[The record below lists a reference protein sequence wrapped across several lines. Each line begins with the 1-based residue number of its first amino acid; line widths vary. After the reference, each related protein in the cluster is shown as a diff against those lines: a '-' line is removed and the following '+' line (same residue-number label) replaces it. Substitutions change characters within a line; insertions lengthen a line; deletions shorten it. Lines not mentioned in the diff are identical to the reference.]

1 MKFDWSSYLKL
12 AETLFDEVTNSL
24 RQANSTLLDEA
35 KIRSSISRA
44 YYSTFCLAR
53 NYLRDIEGDSK
64 LRTDKVGIHEYV
76 IKELESS
83 KNADRRYLG
92 QCLSRLR
99 GLRNEVDYEDYIA
112 SNLLIPKAKQT
123 LKDANKVIELL
134 DKLTSSQKP

>member
-1 MKFDWSSYLKL
+1 MEL
-12 AETLFDEVTNSL
+12 AQTLFDEVTNSL
-24 RQANSTLLDEA
+24 GQTNSSSINEA

-44 YYSTFCLAR
+44 YYSAFCLVR
-53 NYLRDIEGDSK
+53 NYLRDIEGYSNLK
-64 LRTDKVGIHEYV
+64 TDKIGIHEYV

-134 DKLTSSQKP
+134 NKLTSSQKP